1 MLAGMNGL
9 DYAIVA
15 IIGLGALYGL
25 SRGALRMATSML
37 SLGAGIYAGSIWY
50 GQAGAIARDRLG
62 TSPAMSE
69 VVGYATVFA
78 IAFIAVEYAGSR
90 IIRLAQIIHLN
101 WIDRIGGGIFGAAL
115 AAVFAGFDILLLT
128 AILPPNPP
136 LLRDSQ
142 LAPRVIAYNQ
152 ALIGYVPPQVKELYD
167 EKRDELLRYWAEK
180 RRQPETTPETR

>member
-1 MLAGMNGL
+1 MQGMNGL

-15 IIGLGALYGL
+15 IVGLGALYGL
-25 SRGALRMATSML
+25 SRGALRMATSIL
-37 SLGAGIYAGSIWY
+37 SLGAGIYAGSTWY

-69 VVGYATVFA
+69 VIGYAAAFA
-78 IAFIAVEYAGSR
+78 IAFIAVEYAGGR
-90 IIRLAQIIHLN
+90 IVRLARIIHLN
-101 WIDRIGGGIFGAAL
+101 WVDRIGGGAFGAAVG
-115 AAVFAGFDILLLT
+115 AVFAGLDILLLT
-128 AILPPNPP
+128 AILPSNPP

-152 ALIGYVPPQVKELYD
+152 ALIGYVPPQVKKLYD

-180 RRQPETTPETR
+180 RQKPAAAPETR